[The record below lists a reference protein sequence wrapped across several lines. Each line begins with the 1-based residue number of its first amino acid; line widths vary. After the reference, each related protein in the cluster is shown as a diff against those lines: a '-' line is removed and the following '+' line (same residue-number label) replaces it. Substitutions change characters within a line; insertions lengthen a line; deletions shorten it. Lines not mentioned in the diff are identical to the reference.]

1 MHIQI
6 DIHIDR
12 EGDKTKMAY
21 IIDDVWVFTVLVS
34 QFFCMF
40 EKLMSLNILKW
51 DFYTSTIYP

>member
-21 IIDDVWVFTVLVS
+21 IIDNVWVFTVLVS

-51 DFYTSTIYP
+51 DFYTSIIYP

>member
-51 DFYTSTIYP
+51 DFYTSIIYP